1 MTEKNSIVVWVQ
13 HTQKLINNLVH
24 INYRGAGTWFYL
36 KWRTTIK
43 QLNRRQIIILNHD
56 DGSVDQLVYKTKTEW
71 SLTNVRQP
79 KNILFQAFSF

>member
-13 HTQKLINNLVH
+13 HSKKLLNNLVH
-24 INYRGAGTWFYL
+24 INYKGKSTWFCL

-43 QLNRRQIIILNHD
+43 QLNRKQIIILNHD